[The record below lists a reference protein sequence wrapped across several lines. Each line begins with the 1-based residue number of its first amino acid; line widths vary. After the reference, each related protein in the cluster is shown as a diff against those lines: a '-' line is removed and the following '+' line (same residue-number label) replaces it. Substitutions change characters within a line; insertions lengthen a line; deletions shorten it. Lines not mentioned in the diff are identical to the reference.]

1 MKRSLALLALLVLSL
16 PLCGKPVS
24 ADVAATPQPFI
35 WLAGSATSSTG
46 TLGPFPCGNANTGT
60 FTFTTGGGA
69 SFTVKTAADDPYSS
83 AYATDTSFGSS
94 GVIVA
99 PGANSQSSG
108 ALGASAVLY
117 VQATYTGNTGTI
129 AGKFTCTASTTGG
142 GGSGGSSAAPC
153 PTNASQQCVVAIAS
167 PVDGNSNVK
176 VVAENTISPIP
187 AATPSAGAAPPAS
200 LIPVVAIDHCIHQNG
215 LAAPALTAGNMAP
228 ILCDDLDRLMINTSD
243 PGIVFVK
250 SGAIASAVTTLLVA
264 GVNNKRIYVYMSAWE
279 STGTNATNTVNWEYG
294 QGATCATNTTTLF
307 PVAIAPGTAAG
318 EWLAGWSGWSLG
330 AITPGSMP
338 APAAFALPLPLNA
351 TGYGWCGITAGT
363 TTAGTF
369 VTAYSVHDY

>member
-228 ILCDDLDRLMINTSD
+228 ILCDDLDRLMINT
-243 PGIVFVK
+243 
-250 SGAIASAVTTLLVA
+250 
-264 GVNNKRIYVYMSAWE
+264 
-279 STGTNATNTVNWEYG
+279 
-294 QGATCATNTTTLF
+294 
-307 PVAIAPGTAAG
+307 
-318 EWLAGWSGWSLG
+318 
-330 AITPGSMP
+330 
-338 APAAFALPLPLNA
+338 
-351 TGYGWCGITAGT
+351 
-363 TTAGTF
+363 
-369 VTAYSVHDY
+369 